1 MDMLDVMAGRSVA
14 AAEGGQATF
23 ESLLATCAR
32 HAFDLACAMLGD
44 PQDAEDAVQEAALKA
59 WAKFGGLR
67 PDSSFRAWFLTIVAN
82 QCRSMR
88 RTRWWRLRHA
98 LELPEV
104 PLAGHEDRA
113 VSRLD
118 LVSLLRQ
125 LPPEQQGLLYLYFE
139 LDLPHAEIGR
149 ILRLRTGTVKTRLHR
164 VVTRL
169 RRSVEEDPAQ

>member
-1 MDMLDVMAGRSVA
+1 MLDVMAGRGA
-14 AAEGGQATF
+14 AAADGGQATF
-23 ESLLATCAR
+23 EGLLGACAR
-32 HAFDLACAMLGD
+32 QGFDLAYAILGD
-44 PQDAEDAVQEAALKA
+44 AQDAEDAVQEAAVKA
-59 WAKFGGLR
+59 WAKFGGLQ
-67 PDSSFRAWFLTIVAN
+67 PGSSFRAWFLTIVAN

-98 LELPEV
+98 VELPEV
-104 PLAGHEDRA
+104 PLRGHEDRA

-169 RRSVEEDPAQ
+169 RRSVEEEEAK